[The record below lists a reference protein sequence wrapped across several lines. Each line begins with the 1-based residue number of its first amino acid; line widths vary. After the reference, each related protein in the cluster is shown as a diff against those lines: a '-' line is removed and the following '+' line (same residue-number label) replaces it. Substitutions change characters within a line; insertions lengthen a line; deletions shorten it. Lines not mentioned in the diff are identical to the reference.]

1 MQQLFSGKLRFK
13 DENGK
18 EYADWEEKR
27 LGEVLD
33 QQIREINK
41 PIENYLAIG
50 IRSHVKGTFQKPDS
64 DPSKIAMDKLFVV
77 KENDLTI
84 DSYYFT
90 SQYLTNQRKQYTEKL
105 KVTLD
110 NSNDFV
116 HVRLLIAELISYYKI
131 PVKL

>member
-1 MQQLFSGKLRFK
+1 MQLHALGKIDPDAPVTTYLPYF
-13 DENGK
+13 
-18 EYADWEEKR
+18 YVADKR
-27 LGEVLD
+27 YKKITSD
-33 QQIREINK
+33 QI
-41 PIENYLAIG
+41 
-50 IRSHVKGTFQKPDS
+50 
-64 DPSKIAMDKLFVV
+64 VV